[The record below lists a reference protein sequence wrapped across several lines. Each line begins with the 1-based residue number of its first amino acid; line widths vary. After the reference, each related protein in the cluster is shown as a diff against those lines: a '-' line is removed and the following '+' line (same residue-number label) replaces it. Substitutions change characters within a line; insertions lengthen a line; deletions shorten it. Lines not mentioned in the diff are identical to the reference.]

1 MNLNHSVGQTS
12 SKVSSSERGADIPD
26 IDPLETMALVA
37 PPAACVGVGVGE
49 EINQKVVIYFTAW
62 QTLTSRF

>member
-49 EINQKVVIYFTAW
+49 EINQKVVI
-62 QTLTSRF
+62 